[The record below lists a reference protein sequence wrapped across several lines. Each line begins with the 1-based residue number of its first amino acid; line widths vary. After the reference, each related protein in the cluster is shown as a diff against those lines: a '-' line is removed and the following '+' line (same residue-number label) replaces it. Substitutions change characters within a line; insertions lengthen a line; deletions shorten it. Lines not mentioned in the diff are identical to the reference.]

1 MAAIAL
7 DSIALA
13 LTALTLAAPP
23 LHVDADGDGFADS
36 VVLSHGSLVVAART
50 GVLSARVPAGAQLDG
65 ALHLRGLRGVLLLVR
80 FGSRASVTDA
90 VYRVFPGG
98 LRRVHVHGA
107 AVDGLV
113 QGGGSA
119 TVVDFDCGSAPR
131 TVDQIAAR
139 PNGSRWDETVLTYA
153 LGVRGLALQRVRQV
167 TVSARAAA
175 TRRCALVRR

>member
-80 FGSRASVTDA
+80 FGSPMPRRARS
-90 VYRVFPGG
+90 
-98 LRRVHVHGA
+98 
-107 AVDGLV
+107 
-113 QGGGSA
+113 
-119 TVVDFDCGSAPR
+119 
-131 TVDQIAAR
+131 
-139 PNGSRWDETVLTYA
+139 
-153 LGVRGLALQRVRQV
+153 
-167 TVSARAAA
+167 
-175 TRRCALVRR
+175 